1 MAQPQSRVR
10 SFLDEYTRDLTSVD
24 FQRLF
29 TRDTPEA
36 YRYFSRGIDMREL
49 DARPWY
55 RRWPRKAWLLFLAF
69 TQRLSP
75 ARRVLYGI
83 AVLSALLGLVSLF
96 RGFAWVPFLLFPF
109 EISLPLPDWVDGT
122 VWLLVGFVG
131 LNLLI
136 LMEVADRLSLK
147 SDLEIARD
155 IQLAMLP
162 GAMRDTS
169 GDVSISGITRPA
181 NTVGGDFYD
190 ILTMKDGRLVI
201 ALGDVAGKGS
211 PAALLMALLLAMLRT
226 LVDENLDASRLVA
239 RLNAQV
245 IRHSPRSR
253 FITLFFGVYDLRT
266 GVLEFVNAGHLPPIL
281 RRASGR
287 LQEVGSAETSGL
299 ALGMFEEAQY
309 QTARVT
315 IEPGDLLVL
324 YSDGITEAENAA
336 GRPFDETGIETVLT
350 AQAERDTE
358 HIGRALLAA
367 VEAHAGEVK
376 LADDLTALVLKR
388 SGPSQTEGPYV
399 PRSQTE
405 GPDVPK
411 PQG

>member
-36 YRYFSRGIDMREL
+36 YRYFSRGLDMRAL
-49 DARPWY
+49 DAKPWY
-55 RRWPRKAWLLFLAF
+55 RRWPSKGRLLFIAF
-69 TQRLSP
+69 TMRLSP

-83 AVLSALLGLVSLF
+83 AVVAALLGLVSLF

-109 EISLPLPDWVDGT
+109 EVALPLPRWVDGT
-122 VWLLVGFVG
+122 VWLLVGFAA

-162 GAMRDTS
+162 GAVRDL

-190 ILTMKDGRLVI
+190 ILTMTDGRLVI

-226 LVDENLDASRLVA
+226 LVDEDLDAARLVT

-245 IRHSPRSR
+245 LRHSPRSR
-253 FITLFFGVYDLRT
+253 FITLFYGVYDPRT
-266 GVLEFVNAGHLPPIL
+266 GALEFVNAGHLPPII
-281 RRASGR
+281 RRASGQ
-287 LQEVGSAETSGL
+287 LEEVGTAETSGL
-299 ALGMFEEAQY
+299 ALGMFEEATY
-309 QTARVT
+309 ATSRVT

-324 YSDGITEAENAA
+324 YSDGITEAENAS
-336 GRPFDETGIETVLT
+336 GRPFDETGLETVLT
-350 AQAERDTE
+350 AQAEKDTE
-358 HIGRALLAA
+358 HIGRAILAA
-367 VEAHAGEVK
+367 VQAHAGEVK

-388 SGPSQTEGPYV
+388 RGPS
-399 PRSQTE
+399 
-405 GPDVPK
+405 
-411 PQG
+411 

>member
-1 MAQPQSRVR
+1 MPSSQSRVR

-36 YRYFSRGIDMREL
+36 YRYFSRGIDMRAL
-49 DARPWY
+49 DAKPWY
-55 RRWPRKAWLLFLAF
+55 KRWPSKARLLFIAF
-69 TQRLSP
+69 TMRLSP

-83 AVLSALLGLVSLF
+83 ALVSALLGLVSLF
-96 RGFAWVPFLLFPF
+96 RGMAWVPFFLFPF
-109 EISLPLPDWVDGT
+109 EISLPLPEWVDGT

-162 GAMRDTS
+162 GTMRDT
-169 GDVSISGITRPA
+169 GDVSISGVTRPA

-190 ILTMKDGRLVI
+190 ILTMNDGRVVI

-226 LVDENLDASRLVA
+226 LVDEDLDAARLVT

-245 IRHSPRSR
+245 LRHSPRSR
-253 FITLFFGVYDLRT
+253 FITLFYGVYDPRT
-266 GVLEFVNAGHLPPIL
+266 GVLEFVNAGHLPPVL
-281 RRASGR
+281 RRASG
-287 LQEVGSAETSGL
+287 QIEQIGAESGGL
-299 ALGMFEEAQY
+299 ALGMFEDAQY
-309 QTARVT
+309 HPASVT
-315 IEPGDLLVL
+315 IAPGDLLVL
-324 YSDGITEAENAA
+324 YSDGITEAENSA
-336 GRPFDETGIETVLT
+336 GRPFDETGLETVLT
-350 AQAERDTE
+350 AQSERDPE
-358 HIGRALLAA
+358 HIGRAILAA

-376 LADDLTALVLKR
+376 LADDLTALVMKR
-388 SGPSQTEGPYV
+388 SSRT
-399 PRSQTE
+399 
-405 GPDVPK
+405 
-411 PQG
+411 